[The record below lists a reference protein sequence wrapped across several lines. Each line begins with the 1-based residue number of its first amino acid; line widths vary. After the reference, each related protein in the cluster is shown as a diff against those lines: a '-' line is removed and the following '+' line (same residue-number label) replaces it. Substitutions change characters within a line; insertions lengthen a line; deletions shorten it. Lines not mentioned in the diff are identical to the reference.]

1 MKRLRQTL
9 RRSSL
14 AVAILICLIFLISA
28 PYLVERRFD
37 EIGLRSAAVFAA
49 SRDSYSLS
57 SPIPLLQAP
66 KIALESGTI
75 SMPPSRSGLARG
87 GEVIAMLITGSG
99 ARMTLANATIAAD
112 FSGREAVLTHGST
125 QGGVA
130 PLVAALQKLQFD
142 ALAVRDSSVRIKLAD
157 SAVLV
162 LEHVGADI
170 TAKQNG
176 TIRAVGSFLFRGEK
190 VSFDTT
196 LATKSDAQSGSYPI
210 SASLTSPL
218 LTTSLDGYLM
228 LGESPR
234 LLSPQADLSIPNVR
248 AAARWLGA
256 GWPPGNAFED
266 FHAKGQLEWVNHT
279 VAFQKATVQMDGNE
293 ATGTLSVNFS
303 GPRPALDGTL
313 GLKTLDLSKYIQAGD
328 SSAPTSD
335 ESLLS
340 MMSAAS
346 GLEFPLIQ
354 IIDADLR
361 LSSSSVV
368 LAGVTIGRSAATIS
382 LKSGKMIADI
392 AELEI
397 DDGTRGGGQL
407 RIDASGAH
415 PSYDIRG
422 KLEALDLGRAGQA
435 IFGHPTIQGRGDV
448 IVEISAAGDSGET
461 LLSSL
466 DGKLCVTLEEGG
478 QFGIDVDQLAAAAK
492 SAKPQGAW
500 QQASSS
506 AMAVDTLEARFA
518 VAKGVIRTE
527 SAEAMAGTRAVKAEG
542 AIDLPARRLD
552 LELAIGDVAKT
563 SATDAA
569 APKKSDV
576 IDMHGP
582 WSQPKLETGTAA
594 PLTPPPP
601 SPPRDPG

>member
-1 MKRLRQTL
+1 MKRPRQTL

-14 AVAILICLIFLISA
+14 AVAILLCLVFLITA

-37 EIGLRSAAVFAA
+37 EIGLRGAAVYAA

-57 SPIPLLQAP
+57 SPIPLLHAP
-66 KIALESGTI
+66 RIALESGTI
-75 SMPPSRSGLARG
+75 SMPPDRSGLARG
-87 GEVIAMLITGSG
+87 GEVIAMLITGSS
-99 ARMTLANATIAAD
+99 ARMTLQNATIAAD
-112 FSGREAVLTHGST
+112 FSAREAVLVQGSA

-130 PLVAALQKLQFD
+130 PLVAALRKLQFD
-142 ALAVRDSSVRIKLAD
+142 ALAVRDSQVRIKLAD
-157 SAVLV
+157 GAILV
-162 LEHVGADI
+162 LDDVTADI

-176 TIRAVGSFLFRGEK
+176 TIRAVGSFGFRGEK
-190 VSFDTT
+190 VTFDTT
-196 LATKSDAQSGSYPI
+196 LATKIDAQRGSYPV
-210 SASLTSPL
+210 SASLSSPL
-218 LTTSLDGYLM
+218 LGAGLDGHLL

-234 LLSPQADLSIPNVR
+234 LLSPQADLTIPNVR

-279 VAFQKATVQMDGNE
+279 VAFQNATVQMDGNE

-313 GLKTLDLSKYIQAGD
+313 GLKTLDLSKYVA
-328 SSAPTSD
+328 TSTD
-335 ESLLS
+335 AQPASQQSLLS
-340 MMSAAS
+340 MVSAAS
-346 GLEFPLIQ
+346 GLEFPLIKSV
-354 IIDADLR
+354 DADLR

-382 LKSGKMIADI
+382 LRGGKMIADI

-407 RIDASGAH
+407 RIDASGSH

-461 LLSSL
+461 LLGSL
-466 DGKLCVTLEEGG
+466 DGKLCVTLAEGG
-478 QFGIDVDQLAAAAK
+478 QLGIDVDQLTAAAK
-492 SAKPQGAW
+492 SEKPQSTWHEASTGA
-500 QQASSS
+500 
-506 AMAVDTLEARFA
+506 MPVDTLEARFA
-518 VAKGVIRTE
+518 VAKGVIRTQ
-527 SAEAMAGTRAVKAEG
+527 SAEAVAGDRAVKAEG
-542 AIDLPARRLD
+542 AINLPTRRLD
-552 LELAIGDVAKT
+552 LELAIGNVAIADT
-563 SATDAA
+563 TGAAT
-569 APKKSDV
+569 PQKSDLV
-576 IDMHGP
+576 DMHGP
-582 WSQPKLETGTAA
+582 WLEPTLEPSKGAPMTMPSTQPSE
-594 PLTPPPP
+594 
-601 SPPRDPG
+601 PR

>member
-1 MKRLRQTL
+1 MIRPKQTQ

-14 AVAILICLIFLISA
+14 AVAILLCLVFLITA

-37 EIGLRSAAVFAA
+37 QIGLRSAAVFAA

-57 SPIPLLQAP
+57 SPIRLLQAP
-66 KIALESGTI
+66 LIALESGTL
-75 SMPPSRSGLARG
+75 SMPPNRTGLARS

-99 ARMTLANATIAAD
+99 AHMTLESATITAD
-112 FSGREAVLTHGST
+112 LSTNEAILEQGSA

-157 SAVLV
+157 GSVLV
-162 LEHVGADI
+162 LDDLNADL

-176 TIRAVGSFLFRGEK
+176 TIHAIGSFAFRGEK
-190 VSFDTT
+190 ASFDTT
-196 LATKSDAQSGSYPI
+196 LGTKIDAQSATYPI
-210 SASLTSPL
+210 TASLTSSL
-218 LTTSLDGYLM
+218 LSASLDGHLLM
-228 LGESPR
+228 GESPR
-234 LLSPQADLSIPNVR
+234 LLSPQADLTIPNVR

-256 GWPPGNAFED
+256 GWPPGNAFEN

-293 ATGTLSVNFS
+293 ATGTLSVNFT

-313 GLKTLDLSKYIQAGD
+313 GLKTLDLTKYVGTREGSD
-328 SSAPTSD
+328 PTSE

-340 MMSAAS
+340 MVSAAS

-361 LSSSSVV
+361 ISSSSVV
-368 LAGVTIGRSAATIS
+368 MPGVTIGRSAATIS
-382 LKSGKMIADI
+382 LKGGKMIADI

-407 RIDASGAH
+407 RIDATGSR

-422 KLEALDLGRAGQA
+422 KLELLDLGRAGQA

-448 IVEISAAGDSGET
+448 IIEISAAGDNGAM

-466 DGKLCVTLEEGG
+466 DGKMSVTLDEGG
-478 QFGIDVDQLAAAAK
+478 QLGLDLDQLAGAAT
-492 SAKPQGAW
+492 SPKPQSVW
-500 QQASSS
+500 QAASSS
-506 AMAVDTLEARFA
+506 AMPIDTLEAHFA

-527 SAEAMAGTRAVKAEG
+527 GAEAVAGSRAMKAEG
-542 AIDLPARRLD
+542 AIDLPTHRLD
-552 LELAIGDVAKT
+552 LELAIADKAKDG
-563 SATDAA
+563 ATDAVSP
-569 APKKSDV
+569 PKREV

-582 WSQPKLETGTAA
+582 WSEPSLQTGSLG
-594 PLTPPPP
+594 PH
-601 SPPRDPG
+601 

>member
-14 AVAILICLIFLISA
+14 AVAILLCLLFLITA

-57 SPIPLLQAP
+57 APIRLLQAP
-66 KIALESGTI
+66 RIALESGTI
-75 SMPPSRSGLARG
+75 SMPPSRTGLARG
-87 GEVIAMLITGSG
+87 GEVIAMLITGSSE
-99 ARMTLANATIAAD
+99 RLTLEKATIAAD
-112 FSGREAVLTHGST
+112 FSENAAVLTTGSAH
-125 QGGVA
+125 GGVA

-157 SAVLV
+157 GSTLV
-162 LEHVGADI
+162 LDELTTDV

-176 TIRAVGSFLFRGEK
+176 TIRAVGSFTFRGEK
-190 VSFDTT
+190 VAFDTT
-196 LATKSDAQSGSYPI
+196 LATNIDAQSGAYPI
-210 SASLTSPL
+210 AASLNSQL
-218 LTTSLDGYLM
+218 LSAGLDGHLM

-234 LLSPQADLSIPNVR
+234 LLSPQADLTIPNVR

-256 GWPPGNAFED
+256 GWPPGDAFEG
-266 FHAKGQLEWVNHT
+266 FYAKGQLEWVNHT

-303 GPRPALDGTL
+303 GPRPAVDGTL
-313 GLKTLDLSKYIQAGD
+313 GLKSLDLSKYVETRGASEQV
-328 SSAPTSD
+328 SD

-340 MMSAAS
+340 MVSGAS

-361 LSSSSVV
+361 ISSSSVV
-368 LAGVTIGRSAATIS
+368 LPGVTIGRSAATIS
-382 LKSGKMIADI
+382 LKGGKMIADI

-407 RIDASGAH
+407 RIDATGAS

-435 IFGHPTIQGRGDV
+435 IFGHPTVQGRGDV
-448 IVEISAAGDSGET
+448 IVEISAEGDTGT
-461 LLSSL
+461 MLLGSL
-466 DGKLCVTLEEGG
+466 DGKLCVTLAEGG
-478 QFGIDVDQLAAAAK
+478 QLGLDIDQLSAAMK
-492 SAKPQGAW
+492 LPKPQSAWKAASTGA
-500 QQASSS
+500 
-506 AMAVDTLEARFA
+506 MPIDTLEARFA
-518 VAKGVIRTE
+518 VANGVIRTQV
-527 SAEAMAGTRAVKAEG
+527 ANAVAGSRTMKAEG
-542 AIDLPARRLD
+542 AINLPTRQLD
-552 LELAIGDVAKT
+552 LELAIGDVAQA
-563 SATDAA
+563 SAADAA
-569 APKKSDV
+569 APPKRDV
-576 IDMHGP
+576 IDMRGP
-582 WSQPKLETGTAA
+582 WTGPVLETG
-594 PLTPPPP
+594 PGTP
-601 SPPRDPG
+601 